1 MKNMYDQIEIK
12 QVRRLELSFQA
23 ILKVEKNLPLSVHL
37 PMLLPQTGH
46 RPHKVAFGK
55 EPQYNIER
63 VMSWDFHEQLP

>member
-1 MKNMYDQIEIK
+1 MYNQIEIK
-12 QVRRLELSFQA
+12 QVRRFEFFQV
-23 ILKVEKNLPLSVHL
+23 ILKVEKNSPLSVHL

-63 VMSWDFHEQLP
+63 VMS

>member
-1 MKNMYDQIEIK
+1 MKNMYNQMKISPGVISI
-12 QVRRLELSFQA
+12 SFQV
-23 ILKVEKNLPLSVHL
+23 ILGVEKNLPLSVHL

-63 VMSWDFHEQLP
+63 VMS

>member
-1 MKNMYDQIEIK
+1 MKNMYNQMKISPGVISI
-12 QVRRLELSFQA
+12 SFQGT
-23 ILKVEKNLPLSVHL
+23 LGVEKNLPLSVHL

-63 VMSWDFHEQLP
+63 VMS

>member
-1 MKNMYDQIEIK
+1 MYDQIEIK
-12 QVRRLELSFQA
+12 QVHRLKSSISFQA

-37 PMLLPQTGH
+37 PMLLPQMGH

-63 VMSWDFHEQLP
+63 AMS